1 MSAAS
6 RLFHPAGETASPH
19 LPSIEALALA
29 IEVQGS
35 HAPDHL
41 LRARLYAVELAR
53 RLGLDQ
59 AGLEMLQLAAI
70 LQDVGELAVPQS
82 ILSKPDGLT
91 PQEFEKMKT
100 HARVGALI
108 VECAGLPRPAARM
121 VRSHH
126 ERWDGTGYPDGRRR
140 EAIPLGARI
149 LAVADCLAETAAGA
163 ALEALRAGNGT
174 VFDPRIVLVAVEC
187 HETMERAVRQACAAP
202 PRRDFRAAI
211 GAARREERLLCQ
223 LTGEL
228 GSSLSLPETL
238 SAFDSRLRDLVAYDC
253 IAVYRMGENRLTP
266 AYVNGESSQL
276 FCSLEIPSGEG
287 PSGVAA
293 ATRQPVLNGN
303 PWADAAHGQAPD
315 DTTNLRSTLAIPL
328 ESGGEVIAVLALY
341 HAAPHAFGSEDLRIL
356 LAIRGKLSLAVEHA
370 LHEERADQL
379 AAVDNLTG
387 LPNRR
392 ALFQRLDAELAR
404 CRRSHATLALLVC
417 EIEGLPR
424 IHRPRGASTAR
435 RLYQDI
441 ASGLRRM
448 CREDDCVA
456 RMGEGFVLALGG
468 FSARDLPE
476 KQRLIEAL
484 LAELVP
490 SDSGA
495 PPLVPRIGAA
505 YYPDDGAYAEDLLA
519 CADLRLS
526 GVLLR

>member
-1 MSAAS
+1 MSAAL
-6 RLFHPAGETASPH
+6 RLFHPAGEMASPH

-149 LAVADCLAETAAGA
+149 LAVADCLAGAAAGA

-174 VFDPRIVLVAVEC
+174 VFDR
-187 HETMERAVRQACAAP
+187 
-202 PRRDFRAAI
+202 
-211 GAARREERLLCQ
+211 
-223 LTGEL
+223 
-228 GSSLSLPETL
+228 
-238 SAFDSRLRDLVAYDC
+238 RLRDLVAYDC

-266 AYVNGESSQL
+266 AYVNGESAQL

-315 DTTNLRSTLAIPL
+315 DTSNLRSTLAIPL

-356 LAIRGKLSLAVEHA
+356 LAISGKLSLAVEHA